1 MPLVTSRDH
10 SSAVLDEPA
19 SDDVSEWASLQDALE
34 QPSPQNALDQSPAD
48 AFDPRVYFDRWLEDV
63 QAGPNNA
70 TPETQANEEE
80 GRSGIFMEPLPGSN
94 CEVTF
99 EGVLHFNGHS
109 IGNINSPE
117 GTLVLTKRGRIEAD
131 INVGIAV
138 INGSVTGNITA
149 GERVLLDS
157 NARVSGKIITPL
169 LSVRIGA
176 IFAGDCWFTSSP
188 ESIVEEKP
196 VKEQPEK
203 LKRMAAGA

>member
-1 MPLVTSRDH
+1 MTLVTSRDH

-34 QPSPQNALDQSPAD
+34 QPSPQTLDQPFAD
-48 AFDPRVYFDRWLEDV
+48 AFDPRVYFERWLVDV
-63 QAGPNNA
+63 QAGPKNA
-70 TPETQANEEE
+70 ASETQATE
-80 GRSGIFMEPLPGSN
+80 GEGSSGIFMESLPGSN

-109 IGNINSPE
+109 IGNITSPE
-117 GTLVLTKRGRIEAD
+117 GTLVLTRSGRIEAD
-131 INVGIAV
+131 INVGVAV
-138 INGSVTGNITA
+138 INGLVTGNITA

-157 NARVSGKIITPL
+157 NARVTGKIITPL

-188 ESIVEEKP
+188 ESTVEEKA
-196 VKEQPEK
+196 VKEQPEL

>member
-1 MPLVTSRDH
+1 MTIVTRRDN

-19 SDDVSEWASLQDALE
+19 PDDVSEWASLPDALE
-34 QPSPQNALDQSPAD
+34 QPSPQNALDQPPAD

-63 QAGPNNA
+63 QGGPKNP
-70 TPETQANEEE
+70 TPEAQANEEE
-80 GRSGIFMEPLPGSN
+80 GSSGIFMESLPGSN

-109 IGNINSPE
+109 IGNISSPE
-117 GTLVLTKRGRIEAD
+117 GTLVLTRSGRIEAD
-131 INVGIAV
+131 INVGVAV

-149 GERVLLDS
+149 AERVLLDS
-157 NARVSGKIITPL
+157 NARVTGKIITPL
-169 LSVRIGA
+169 LSVRVGA

-188 ESIVEEKP
+188 EPTVGEKP